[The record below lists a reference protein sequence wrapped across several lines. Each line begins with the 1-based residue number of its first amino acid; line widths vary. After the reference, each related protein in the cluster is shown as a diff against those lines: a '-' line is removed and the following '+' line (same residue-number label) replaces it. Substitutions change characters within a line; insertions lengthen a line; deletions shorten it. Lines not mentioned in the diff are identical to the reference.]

1 MWIRKR
7 PLVLARMPS
16 LRQFPLNPR
25 PPAAPAVPVA
35 MPVPDVVAESTAPTT
50 AAAAELGLAAAGGSL
65 PDAVHVRAG
74 GFHESSY
81 ELHHGLQVSESEWSE
96 DLMVP
101 APQDA
106 H

>member
-1 MWIRKR
+1 
-7 PLVLARMPS
+7 MPS
-16 LRQFPLNPR
+16 MRQFPLNPR
-25 PPAAPAVPVA
+25 PPAAPVAPGVTPDPNVVAVPA
-35 MPVPDVVAESTAPTT
+35 AQTT
-50 AAAAELGLAAAGGSL
+50 TPSADAASSAAGGSQ
-65 PDAVHVRAG
+65 PAAAYVRAG

-96 DLMVP
+96 DMTGP